1 MQKEIFLES
10 GCRENPLSAL
20 WSHGS
25 KLSARESGEKKWT
38 KQENALMNFVE
49 VLYSQALDKKA
60 NSLLMVLGLRCWLI
74 YFLLK
79 VKLAF

>member
-10 GCRENPLSAL
+10 GCRENSLSSL

-25 KLSARESGEKKWT
+25 KLSARGSGEKKWT

-49 VLYSQALDKKA
+49 VLYS
-60 NSLLMVLGLRCWLI
+60 
-74 YFLLK
+74 
-79 VKLAF
+79 

>member
-10 GCRENPLSAL
+10 GCRENSLSAL

-25 KLSARESGEKKWT
+25 KLPARESGEKKWT

-49 VLYSQALDKKA
+49 VLYS
-60 NSLLMVLGLRCWLI
+60 
-74 YFLLK
+74 
-79 VKLAF
+79 